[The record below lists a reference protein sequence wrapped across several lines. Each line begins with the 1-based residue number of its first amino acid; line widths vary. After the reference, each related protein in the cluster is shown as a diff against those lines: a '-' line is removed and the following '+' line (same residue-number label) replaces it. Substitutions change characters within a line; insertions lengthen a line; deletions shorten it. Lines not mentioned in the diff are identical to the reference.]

1 MLKSNF
7 LSLGSSS
14 LDDFKL
20 NLNNLY
26 FFPFKIIS
34 SLPISL
40 TICSLTLP
48 DKGLIWDLDCNILEF
63 HQFPITLSGPVS
75 PLKDEPSLI
84 NKFLFS
90 SKISSTNFLFLFC
103 KVEDLKEIN
112 FSF

>member
-7 LSLGSSS
+7 LSFGISS

-34 SLPISL
+34 SLPTNL

-48 DKGLIWDLDCNILEF
+48 DKGLIWDPDCNILEF
-63 HQFPITLSGPVS
+63 HQFPITLSVPVS
-75 PLKDEPSLI
+75 PLKDEPSII

-90 SKISSTNFLFLFC
+90 S
-103 KVEDLKEIN
+103 
-112 FSF
+112 